1 MDKLPLC
8 GRGLKTMEHLNRRKV
23 GVPMLKFGINLH
35 GCMDCCLNTRTL
47 QFATWASRT
56 KLFLLKWS
64 MVLPTYLMSSTSSSQ
79 KHSNL
84 QNKKVILSVQT
95 LVIFSSFKVFD
106 SLECAAQAHA
116 EDHADDL
123 DDGNTSGHGDQVNDV
138 IFDEW
143 NHLWRATLKIKK
155 YVRLSFQQSDVI
167 VIRMSGHLMVILS
180 RHIKTTFYLF
190 LASLCC

>member
-1 MDKLPLC
+1 
-8 GRGLKTMEHLNRRKV
+8 
-23 GVPMLKFGINLH
+23 
-35 GCMDCCLNTRTL
+35 
-47 QFATWASRT
+47 
-56 KLFLLKWS
+56 
-64 MVLPTYLMSSTSSSQ
+64 MSSTSSSQ

-138 IFDEW
+138 IFDE
-143 NHLWRATLKIKK
+143 
-155 YVRLSFQQSDVI
+155 
-167 VIRMSGHLMVILS
+167 
-180 RHIKTTFYLF
+180 
-190 LASLCC
+190 